1 MMAEIL
7 CAALSGGAM
16 SLEVGGIRI
25 KDRPMRVSQF
35 FQAIDVSRFM
45 PVEELSER
53 VGRLVAMM
61 KSAEPASGYNEVL
74 VAGDPEWRS
83 EETRRQTGIPL
94 SEGVWKTLT
103 DTAALLGVV
112 SPPVSTIGEHG

>member
-1 MMAEIL
+1 
-7 CAALSGGAM
+7 
-16 SLEVGGIRI
+16 
-25 KDRPMRVSQF
+25 
-35 FQAIDVSRFM
+35 
-45 PVEELSER
+45 
-53 VGRLVAMM
+53 MM
-61 KSAEPASGYNEVL
+61 KSTEPASGYNEVL